1 MIILRIIKAIR
12 NTCIIIASPLIGP
25 PLPVIGFQVLVIT
38 HISTKTVVP
47 TIPIEYQVLPPCLII
62 WITQHVWAIPPIKN
76 KMPALTLPSIVFE
89 TLTRCNIPAIKVV
102 AAATYSNIV
111 TFLPSCC

>member
-1 MIILRIIKAIR
+1 MYIIYRIYTPQVVLILLFLAFVLLIKMIILRIIKAIR

-62 WITQHVWAIPPIKN
+62 GITQHV
-76 KMPALTLPSIVFE
+76 
-89 TLTRCNIPAIKVV
+89 
-102 AAATYSNIV
+102 
-111 TFLPSCC
+111 